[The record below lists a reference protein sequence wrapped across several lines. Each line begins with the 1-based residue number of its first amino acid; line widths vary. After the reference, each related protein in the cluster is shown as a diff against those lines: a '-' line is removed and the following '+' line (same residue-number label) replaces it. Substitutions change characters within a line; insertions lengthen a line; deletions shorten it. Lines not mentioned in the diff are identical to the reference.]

1 MVLAAVLERAGLPGK
16 AAGIP
21 EKGLAVNRQMEVDDE
36 EEVLE
41 LDKKPGWERGR
52 DADALFEWGDFR

>member
-1 MVLAAVLERAGLPGK
+1 MRKKQMVLAAVLERAGLPGK

-36 EEVLE
+36 EDVLE
-41 LDKKPGWERGR
+41 LDRKPG
-52 DADALFEWGDFR
+52 